1 MEQDRAVIRAARSAA
16 AEDLQVM
23 VEYNQSLSVP
33 EAIGRV
39 QLLEE
44 EALVWV
50 EEPTRA
56 DDFAGHARIAAQCR
70 TPIQGRFCIS
80 ADRSR
85 LWTRMGHGR
94 R

>member
-70 TPIQGRFCIS
+70 TPMQGRFCIS